1 MNDEIVNQL
10 LDSCEIKTEVKT
22 VTDTTI
28 GLRQQIYSNSFNS
41 FNYLIKL
48 LLFFYFLL
56 PAYAATAQNDTTCMP
71 VRDLQPE
78 ELAFADGEQ
87 LTIVANYK
95 WGLINTDVGEATMVL
110 SQERFRDT
118 TYFYARA
125 YAKTYKFYD
134 NFFMVRDVYEAR
146 FLSRNL
152 RPIYFQRN
160 INEGGYLMKNIFY
173 FDDSRYTI
181 RASVQR
187 KTNPQKDTVLQGK
200 SCTFDVISLLYN
212 SRNLDFAN
220 IVKDQIIPISF
231 AIDEGVYNI
240 YYRYLGK
247 ETKKISGLGT
257 FNCLKIA
264 AKPVAGEVFD
274 GKNEIHIWISDDA
287 NHIPLLIE
295 TPIIAGK
302 VSARLSKYRGLK
314 YPLKSKVK

>member
-1 MNDEIVNQL
+1 MKQ
-10 LDSCEIKTEVKT
+10 
-22 VTDTTI
+22 
-28 GLRQQIYSNSFNS
+28 
-41 FNYLIKL
+41 L
-48 LLFFYFLL
+48 LLFCFLL
-56 PAYAATAQNDTTCMP
+56 LSCVATAQNDTACMP
-71 VRDLQPE
+71 VRDLQPD

-95 WGLINTDVGEATMVL
+95 WGLINTDVGEATMLL
-110 SQERFRDT
+110 SQERFHDT
-118 TYFYARA
+118 TYFYAHA

-152 RPIYFQRN
+152 RPIYFHRN
-160 INEGGYLMKNIFY
+160 INEGGYQMKNTFL

-187 KTNPQKDTVLQGK
+187 KTNPQKDTILQGR
-200 SCTFDVISLLYN
+200 SCTFDFISLFYN
-212 SRNLDFAN
+212 SRNLDFDH

-231 AIDEGVYNI
+231 AVDEGVYNI

-257 FNCLKIA
+257 FTCLKIA
-264 AKPVAGEVFD
+264 AKPVAGQVFD
-274 GKNEIHIWISDDA
+274 GQNEIHIWISDDA

-295 TPIIAGK
+295 TPIIVGK
-302 VSARLSKYRGLK
+302 VSARLSKYHGLK
-314 YPLKSKVK
+314 YPLTSRIKN

>member
-1 MNDEIVNQL
+1 MKQL
-10 LDSCEIKTEVKT
+10 L
-22 VTDTTI
+22 
-28 GLRQQIYSNSFNS
+28 L
-41 FNYLIKL
+41 
-48 LLFFYFLL
+48 FYFLL
-56 PAYAATAQNDTTCMP
+56 LSCIATAQNDTTCMP
-71 VRDLQPE
+71 VRDLRPD

-95 WGLINTDVGEATMVL
+95 WGLINTDVGEATLSL
-110 SQERFRDT
+110 SQECFHDT

-146 FLSRNL
+146 FFSRNL
-152 RPIYFQRN
+152 RPIYFHRS
-160 INEGGYLMKNIFY
+160 INEGGYLMKNTFI
-173 FDDSRYTI
+173 FDDSRYII

-187 KTNPQKDTVLQGK
+187 KTNPQKDTVLQGR
-200 SCTFDVISLLYN
+200 SCTFDFISLFYN
-212 SRNLDFAN
+212 SRNLDFEH

-231 AIDEGVYNI
+231 AVDEAVYNI

-264 AKPVAGEVFD
+264 AKPVAGQVFD
-274 GKNEIHIWISDDA
+274 GQNEIHIWISDDA

-295 TPIIAGK
+295 TPIIVGK
-302 VSARLSKYRGLK
+302 ISARMGKYRGLK
-314 YPLKSKVK
+314 YPLTSRIKN